1 MKLTPT
7 TTLAEIASKHPS
19 LLRELEHLGLDYCC
33 GGQRSLDEA
42 CRQQG
47 LEADAVVVAL
57 GHHAVSEEKP
67 SAWLALSPEAL
78 VDHLEA
84 THHRYLKQ
92 ELPRLDKLAARVS
105 RVHGANHPEL
115 VKVAA
120 VVSEIRAD
128 LEPHLRMEEEV
139 LFPMIRLLGSA
150 TSQPN
155 LTCGSIRNPIAM
167 MESEHQV
174 VGGIARQ
181 TARTHPWLSD
191 TNGHLCVHAGTDGG
205 IDAFRGRHPP
215 ARAQREQSPVPG
227 SHRTGSATEGVR
239 VSASCFERHGVEGPI
254 STATRRDRIDPPAWG
269 HPFSRRAS
277 QPLLPA

>member
-57 GHHAVSEEKP
+57 GHLAVSEEKP

-115 VKVAA
+115 MKVAA

-128 LEPHLRMEEEV
+128 LEPHLRKEEEV

-155 LTCGSIRNPIAM
+155 LTCGSIRNPIAV

-174 VGGIARQ
+174 VGGLLARLRELTHGYRTPTGTCASTQALMVGLTHLEADTHLHVHKENNHLFPAVIAQ
-181 TARTHPWLSD
+181 EAQL
-191 TNGHLCVHAGTDGG
+191 
-205 IDAFRGRHPP
+205 
-215 ARAQREQSPVPG
+215 RA
-227 SHRTGSATEGVR
+227 
-239 VSASCFERHGVEGPI
+239 
-254 STATRRDRIDPPAWG
+254 
-269 HPFSRRAS
+269 
-277 QPLLPA
+277 